1 MHVVFDSY
9 LQNSMKESEQ
19 AHRSDNA
26 PIGIADLGF
35 ESDVYGV

>member
-1 MHVVFDSY
+1 MHGVFDSY

-19 AHRSDNA
+19 GHRSDNT
-26 PIGIADLGF
+26 PIGIVDLGF